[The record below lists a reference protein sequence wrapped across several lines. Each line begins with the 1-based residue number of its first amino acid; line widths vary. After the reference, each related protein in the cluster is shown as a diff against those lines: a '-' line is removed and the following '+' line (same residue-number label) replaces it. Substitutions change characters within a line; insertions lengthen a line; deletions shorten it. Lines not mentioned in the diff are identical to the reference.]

1 MQFLSVSRCAAEE
14 ERKAERA
21 LRQTNLNF
29 YKNIVIGS
37 LYVQKRTIKCR
48 LEELYESTHSTNV
61 QIEIVG

>member
-1 MQFLSVSRCAAEE
+1 M
-14 ERKAERA
+14 
-21 LRQTNLNF
+21 NF